1 MAYSELSDRVATCP
15 TCQADNV
22 LIGSELVSG
31 TEICC
36 SQCGARIGR
45 WSDTRDRYV
54 GSEPY
59 SETGGDLR
67 Q

>member
-1 MAYSELSDRVATCP
+1 MAYSELSERVTTCP

-45 WSDTRDRYV
+45 WSDTRDRHV
-54 GSEPY
+54 ESELHGSA
-59 SETGGDLR
+59 GDH
-67 Q
+67 